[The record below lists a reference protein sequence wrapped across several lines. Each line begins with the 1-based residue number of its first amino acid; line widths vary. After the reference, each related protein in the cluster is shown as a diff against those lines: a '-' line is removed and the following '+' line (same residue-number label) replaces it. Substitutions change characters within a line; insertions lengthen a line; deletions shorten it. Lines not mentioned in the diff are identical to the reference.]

1 VVVVLGVLVVLV
13 VLDSTCEQSV
23 DPIVPVIPYL
33 ATPAIVLE
41 EAGLGQSWEIVV
53 MQPNRDALSTR
64 CTRSLLYRGIPRFTL
79 VGFMRAHGFDEV
91 LEIDSIV
98 GPFGEAAEDRSSTS
112 KREDLEGLAQGK

>member
-53 MQPNRDALSTR
+53 MQRRRDALSTR
-64 CTRSLLYRGIPRFTL
+64 CSCSIFYCGFPRFAL
-79 VGFMRAHGFDEV
+79 DLGFA
-91 LEIDSIV
+91 
-98 GPFGEAAEDRSSTS
+98 RS
-112 KREDLEGLAQGK
+112 